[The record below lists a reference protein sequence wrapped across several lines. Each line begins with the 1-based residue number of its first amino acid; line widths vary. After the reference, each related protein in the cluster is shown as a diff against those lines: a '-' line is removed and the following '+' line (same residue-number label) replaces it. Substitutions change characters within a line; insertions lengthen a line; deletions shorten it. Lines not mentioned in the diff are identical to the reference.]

1 MRRYMTVQNSVREF
15 IEKEGISVYEFRKR
29 TGMSQGTAY
38 SLANE
43 PDRIP
48 NADVLNRICE
58 TFRIQPGEILRWLP
72 DQTDTAA

>member
-58 TFRIQPGEILRWLP
+58 AFRIQPGEILRWLP
-72 DQTDTAA
+72 DQKDIAA